1 MAHHVVVWNDGE
13 EDSIISYTKSPAVV
27 VVFERKDLLNVFH
40 IEQAKIPGIYIL
52 LGDNNHVYI
61 GQAAQDIT
69 SRIKRHDKNKTF
81 WNKCILFGREDKQLD
96 KSQLD
101 YLEKVLIE
109 RFYQSGYQLDN
120 STEGNSSVIFPYQK
134 GIAQSLLVEV
144 EDILQRFTDY
154 TIKPVRQ
161 SHSNRI
167 DVKRPIEKTT
177 TTIKDDHGV
186 IIKENSARQ
195 SYINYIKA
203 LCTDSECYNV
213 LIEEAQKDSTWIISI
228 ETWNALPDK
237 SKRYYKKINE
247 QIMLNVNYSKASI
260 ASNIRK
266 LENILK
272 RSITI
277 SYD

>member
-27 VVFERKDLLNVFH
+27 VVFERQDLLNVFH

-52 LGDNNHVYI
+52 LGDNNHIYI
-61 GQAAQDIT
+61 GQAAHDIT
-69 SRIKRHDKNKTF
+69 SRIKRHDKNKAF
-81 WNKCILFGREDKQLD
+81 WNRCILFGREDKQLD

-144 EDILQRFTDY
+144 EEILQRFTKY

-161 SHSNRI
+161 SHSDHI
-167 DVKRPIEKTT
+167 DVKRPVEKTT

-186 IIKENSARQ
+186 IIEANSTRQ
-195 SYINYIKA
+195 AYINYIKE
-203 LCTDSECYNV
+203 LCIGSECYSV

-237 SKRYYKKINE
+237 TKRYYKKINE